1 MNNHRHHQFVLRR
14 WASQLTKSRAG
25 CNYHRPMAGRIPQ
38 QQQQQQQ
45 QQKPQ
50 QQQRRSVVSLSLDSV
65 FFPYSTGRSLG
76 WNQASHQADLQQAI
90 TLVQKH
96 DPAGYLPGR
105 LLPLPLMQVAYFAVR
120 GFWIETGLRFT
131 KSSSSTSTVG
141 NNALTPH
148 ERLEEW
154 QAGIFQLF
162 ASEDTNNPI
171 DNNPTL
177 RLLQTTR
184 NLIKERQSQSDSQ
197 HWQQSQFDTILQ
209 GRRMDLDVKQY
220 DTMEDLIHH
229 AEQSCGELT
238 KLVLLS
244 GGIDAIHFP
253 VTHEVARLIGI
264 CHGLTNA
271 LRTSIPVLS
280 TTGKLI
286 VPADLCVQY
295 GVKSP
300 RYLLSALGQ
309 GDEACKLALR
319 HCIRDIAETAQ
330 QQLHAA
336 RELQDQLRDEHE
348 TSRNNNNSSNNNNN
362 HTEKPSSYAKT
373 TAVFLPGL
381 AAETFLTRL
390 EQHDYQLTD
399 RNLRSVSRWEHG
411 KCAWRMLMASM
422 QQQY

>member
-1 MNNHRHHQFVLRR
+1 MTIMNYHHHQLVLRR
-14 WASQLTKSRAG
+14 WVSQLTKTRTG
-25 CNYHRPMAGRIPQ
+25 CNNYHRSIAWQI
-38 QQQQQQQ
+38 
-45 QQKPQ
+45 PQ
-50 QQQRRSVVSLSLDSV
+50 QQQRRSVASLSLDAML
-65 FFPYSTGRSLG
+65 FPYSTARSLG
-76 WNQASHQADLQQAI
+76 WNNNNKTASSPSSLPSADLQQAI

-120 GFWIETGLRFT
+120 GFWVETGLRFT
-131 KSSSSTSTVG
+131 KSSSNSSRSVG
-141 NNALTPH
+141 NALTPH

-154 QAGIFQLF
+154 QAGIDQLF
-162 ASEDTNNPI
+162 SSEDITTRI
-171 DNNPTL
+171 DNNSTL

-184 NLIKERQSQSDSQ
+184 ELIQEKHQQSDSQ
-197 HWQQSQFDTILQ
+197 HWQKSHFDTILQ

-244 GGIDAIHFP
+244 GGIDAVHFP

-319 HCIRDIAETAQ
+319 HCIRDIAETAR
-330 QQLHAA
+330 QQLQAA
-336 RELQDQLRDEHE
+336 RALQPQLRDEHG
-348 TSRNNNNSSNNNNN
+348 TSRHAGNDK
-362 HTEKPSSYAKT
+362 TSSYAKAV
-373 TAVFLPGL
+373 AVFLPGW

-390 EQHDYQLTD
+390 QQHDYQLTD
-399 RNLRSVSRWEHG
+399 RNLRSVSRLEHG
-411 KCAWRMLMASM
+411 KCAWRMLTASM